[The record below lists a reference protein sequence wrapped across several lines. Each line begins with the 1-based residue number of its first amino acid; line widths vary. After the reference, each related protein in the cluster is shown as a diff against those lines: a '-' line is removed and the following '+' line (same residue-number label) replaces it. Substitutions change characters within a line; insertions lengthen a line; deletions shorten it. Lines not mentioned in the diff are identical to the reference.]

1 MIRLGLNVPN
11 FGPTT
16 TPTAL
21 RAWIEFA
28 EATGFSLAMMS
39 DHVALTADVAAMY
52 PAPFYDPF
60 ATLSWLASFT
70 TQITLGT
77 SVAILPYRH
86 PLLTARMSAN
96 LDQFTAGR
104 FVLGVGVGW
113 SEVEYAALGVSFAER
128 GRITDEYLTVITR
141 AWTEARLSVDGEHVR
156 FEDVATGPPP
166 VRQPHPPLWV
176 GGMGPTAIQRATR
189 FADAWHP
196 VNPGREWLQ
205 HTALTLLTGAAAAV
219 GKPSPKFC
227 PRIKARLTS
236 RDVSEPD
243 RPLGV
248 GSLPQIRDDL
258 LLLDDLGADVVV
270 LDTNPDRPDQRQP
283 AVDDWL
289 ALEKISACADEIVAR
304 HPRAEPGSHDMS
316 I

>member
-11 FGPTT
+11 FGPAT

-21 RAWIEFA
+21 RSWIEFA
-28 EATGFSLAMMS
+28 EETGFSVAMMS
-39 DHVALTADVAAMY
+39 DHVAPTADVTAMY

-70 TQITLGT
+70 TRITLGT
-77 SVAILPYRH
+77 SVAIVAYRH

-113 SEVEYAALGVSFAER
+113 SEMEYAALGASFADR

-141 AWTEARLSVDGEHVR
+141 AWTEARLSVDGDHVR

-166 VRQPHPPLWV
+166 VRRPHPPLWV
-176 GGMGPTAIQRATR
+176 GGMGPAALRRAAR

-196 VNPGREWLQ
+196 VNPGRDWLQ
-205 HTALTLLTGAAAAV
+205 HTGLTLLTRAAAAV
-219 GKPSPKFC
+219 DRSSPELC

-236 RDVSEPD
+236 RDVPEPD
-243 RPLGV
+243 RPLGL
-248 GSLPQIRDDL
+248 GSLTQIRDDL

-270 LDTNPDRPDQRQP
+270 LDTNPDHPGQRQP
-283 AVDDWL
+283 AVDDWR
-289 ALEKISACADEIVAR
+289 ALEQVSACADAFVAR
-304 HPRAEPGSHDMS
+304 PPTEQPGSDPQS
-316 I
+316 